1 VGVTSY
7 DSDLYSQ
14 KATIEEAVRGASAVV
29 VATEW
34 DQICDADWNA
44 LCATMVGPKIVFDGR
59 NCLKP
64 ADIRTGG
71 GDYVGVG
78 RR

>member
-1 VGVTSY
+1 M
-7 DSDLYSQ
+7 
-14 KATIEEAVRGASAVV
+14 I

-34 DQICDADWNA
+34 DHICNADWPA

-59 NCLKP
+59 NCLDP
-64 ADIRTGG
+64 AQVRAGG